1 MRFYIPQLTN
11 TAHNFHLLYFFQLF
25 GFKLIPKS
33 NSYTHILLIA
43 NIYNYFSLNRTD
55 ALNLKNIKIYNFLN
69 SNCPN
74 ASNSKKQKQKEK
86 QKQSKQIVSMLSV
99 QKISKFTNSP
109 QTLPRCFQPKKY
121 QNKYL
126 NASNLNSNCSD
137 IFNLKIS
144 NCFDAMNSKNI
155 KNSQN
160 ILYQFFIPNCLS
172 FE

>member
-74 ASNSKKQKQKEK
+74 ASNSKKTKTKRKTKTIETNRFHALSLENIK
-86 QKQSKQIVSMLSV
+86 IHKFTTDVAPMLPT
-99 QKISKFTNSP
+99 QKISKQIS
-109 QTLPRCFQPKKY
+109 QCFQFKLKLLR
-121 QNKYL
+121 YL
-126 NASNLNSNCSD
+126 Q
-137 IFNLKIS
+137 F
-144 NCFDAMNSKNI
+144 KN
-155 KNSQN
+155 
-160 ILYQFFIPNCLS
+160 F
-172 FE
+172 

>member
-74 ASNSKKQKQKEK
+74 ASNSKKKKTKRKTKTIETNRFHALSLENIK
-86 QKQSKQIVSMLSV
+86 IHKFTTDVAPMLPT
-99 QKISKFTNSP
+99 QKISKQIS
-109 QTLPRCFQPKKY
+109 QCFQFKLKLLR
-121 QNKYL
+121 YL
-126 NASNLNSNCSD
+126 Q
-137 IFNLKIS
+137 F
-144 NCFDAMNSKNI
+144 KNI
-155 KNSQN
+155 
-160 ILYQFFIPNCLS
+160 
-172 FE
+172 